1 MPTALP
7 MSTISLNISNN
18 SVSRCHHSPHSRR
31 FKSVHRLQFQI
42 TSLSTLNVN
51 PTYQKLLRV
60 YADDNKIT
68 SLLELEASTFIESFD
83 QFYMRRNLLKTIP
96 IYILSNTLDKIPDGR
111 LLYLEGNK
119 LHCDCN
125 SAKTLK
131 VSVIFNCCELWS
143 DVFVPH

>member
-1 MPTALP
+1 MGLTEVPKTLP
-7 MSTISLNISNN
+7 MMTISLNISNN
-18 SVSRCHHSPHSRR
+18 SVSRPSLKKTFES
-31 FKSVHRLQFQI
+31 SDTNLVFQI
-42 TSLSTLNVN
+42 TSLNALNVN

-68 SLLELEASTFIESFD
+68 SLLELEASKFIESFD
-83 QFYMRRNLLKTIP
+83 TFYLRRNMLKTIP
-96 IYILSNTLDKIPDGR
+96 MYILSNTLDKIPDGR

-131 VSVIFNCCELWS
+131 VSYSSRIVIGT
-143 DVFVPH
+143 

>member
-1 MPTALP
+1 
-7 MSTISLNISNN
+7 MSTFNAYI
-18 SVSRCHHSPHSRR
+18 R
-31 FKSVHRLQFQI
+31 FQI
-42 TSLSTLNVN
+42 TSLNALNVN

-68 SLLELEASTFIESFD
+68 SLLELEASKFIESFD
-83 QFYMRRNLLKTIP
+83 TFYLRRNHLRTIP
-96 IYILSNTLDKIPDGR
+96 MYILSNTLDKIPDGR

-131 VSVIFNCCELWS
+131 VSLAC
-143 DVFVPH
+143 

>member
-1 MPTALP
+1 MGLTEVPKILP
-7 MSTISLNISNN
+7 MMTISLNITNN
-18 SVSRCHHSPHSRR
+18 SVRSLSTLNA
-31 FKSVHRLQFQI
+31 FKTTFNAFIRFQI
-42 TSLSTLNVN
+42 TSLNALNVN

-68 SLLELEASTFIESFD
+68 SLLELEASKFIESFD
-83 QFYMRRNLLKTIP
+83 TFYLRRNHLRTIP

-131 VSVIFNCCELWS
+131 VSLIC
-143 DVFVPH
+143 